1 MELLG
6 LLSDF
11 KKIVQYLPDVA
22 ALYYP
27 FFLKFKYCCKIQS
40 TKNAIKFSVVILFV
54 FQIILKGGKVSRLW
68 LDNILDNEMF
78 FYWN

>member
-1 MELLG
+1 MRHCG
-6 LLSDF
+6 
-11 KKIVQYLPDVA
+11 
-22 ALYYP
+22 YP

-54 FQIILKGGKVSRLW
+54 FDQIILKGGKVSIW

-78 FYWN
+78 FIGTNFHRYYLNTQIN